1 MDKHLMQT
9 TSRTLLDLLFK
20 EVVVQDE
27 YLLTSINR
35 PVDYFIDIGANIG
48 VTSLHALEVLDI
60 RKAVIALE
68 PQADN
73 FKCLKANLS
82 NVPEAKCGVYI
93 LNKALGEQP
102 MSLTTAPK
110 NKGMFRALPLGTT
123 GGASVTALLFSDII
137 REFNISYKDVV
148 ILKCDCEGGEQYLMS
163 ALETF
168 FMGSCYQICLEVHYG
183 EEYFPDCPTK
193 DEYKKWL
200 STFHGFEKLKDD
212 WRSNKNGHIVMRSV
226 YAG

>member
-1 MDKHLMQT
+1 MNRHLIQT
-9 TSRTLLDLLFK
+9 TSHTLLNLLFK
-20 EVVVQDE
+20 EIVEQDE
-27 YLLTSINR
+27 YLLTSVDR

-48 VTSLHALEVLDI
+48 VTSLHALDVLDI
-60 RKAVIALE
+60 RKAIIALE

-73 FKCLKANLS
+73 FKCLQANLS
-82 NVPEAKCGVYI
+82 AVPEAKCDIYT
-93 LNKALGEQP
+93 LNKALGEQT

-123 GGASVTALLFSDII
+123 GGSSVAALLLSDII
-137 REFNISYKDVV
+137 RKFNISYKDTV

-168 FMGSCYQICLEVHYG
+168 FMYSCYQICLEVHYG

-200 STFHGFEKLKDD
+200 STFHSFKRLKDD
-212 WRSNKNGHIVMRSV
+212 WRSNKNGHIVMRNV
-226 YAG
+226 YAC